1 MKKQMM
7 MLFSALLVLFTVLPA
22 SQIEAAEVTTPA
34 KQEFELPLDVLQ
46 VENDDKS
53 ATAQYVKTPA
63 KIVIED
69 GKTFAYVTLLSSN
82 WWQSLKV
89 QTTQPGT
96 FAQTNFANAEV
107 ISEDKAANTRLVK
120 FEVQDLKKEL
130 NAKIHIIVTGVPGLG
145 EYDHSYD
152 IRLKFDSSKVPAT
165 PEVKPVTPVKP
176 EVPAT
181 EALKDGAYT
190 IDYKA
195 LHEEEDKESQMTRY
209 IEKPATL
216 SVKDGKNFVTM
227 TLNNNEQI
235 TAFQVE
241 QAGKFVD
248 TTVVSTDV
256 EADKRVVEFEVA
268 DLSKITNAKFTV
280 FVAAANHTGNYSVRL
295 AFDKESAKAV
305 KVETPETPVALKDGV
320 YTIDYKALHEEEDK
334 ASSMTRYIET
344 PATLSVKDGKN
355 LVTLT
360 LNNNEQIT
368 AFQVEQAGKFVD
380 TTVVSTDVE
389 ADKRVVEF
397 EVADLSAITNAKFT
411 VFVAAANHTGN
422 YSVRF
427 AFDKESVKP
436 VVTPEVPVEE
446 VETPVEEVPV
456 TFTDINKTWAKPYI
470 ESLATKQITKGKTA
484 TTFAPNDQI
493 TRAQF
498 AILLSRALELPKQ
511 DYKGTFSDVTKE
523 MEWIVYEAEAASRA
537 GIISVNDGKFRP
549 NEAITRQQM
558 ATMIIRAIEYKDAS
572 VLEGVKNDVIFADAK
587 DITAYAKTSVDLA
600 AGLGILGGKEVKGKQ
615 LFEPKANATRA
626 HASKMVY
633 YLLETLQK

>member
-22 SQIEAAEVTTPA
+22 SQIQAAEVTTPA

-107 ISEDKAANTRLVK
+107 ISEDKVANTRLVK
-120 FEVQDLKKEL
+120 FEVKDLSKEL

-195 LHEEEDKESQMTRY
+195 LHEEEDKESSMTKY

-216 SVKDGKNFVTM
+216 SVKDGKNLVTM

-334 ASSMTRYIET
+334 ESSMTKYIEK

-355 LVTLT
+355 LVTMT

-380 TTVVSTDVE
+380 TTVVKTDV
-389 ADKRVVEF
+389 AANIRVVEF
-397 EVADLSAITNAKFT
+397 EVADLSTIINSKFT
-411 VFVAAANHTGN
+411 VFVAAANHVGN
-422 YSVRF
+422 YTVRL
-427 AFDKESVKP
+427 AFDKESAKP
-436 VVTPEVPVEE
+436 VVTEE
-446 VETPVEEVPV
+446 ETPV

-470 ESLATKQITKGKTA
+470 ESLASKQIIKGKTP
-484 TTFAPNDQI
+484 TTFAPNDKI
-493 TRAQF
+493 TRGQF
-498 AILLSRALELPKQ
+498 AILLSRSLELPKQ
-511 DYKGTFSDVTKE
+511 DFQGTFSDVTKK
-523 MEWIVYEAEAASRA
+523 MDWISFEAAGRA
-537 GIISVNDGKFRP
+537 GIIKVTDGKFRP
-549 NEAITRQQM
+549 NQPITRQQM

-600 AGLGILGGKEVKGKQ
+600 AGLGIVNGKEVKGKDV
-615 LFEPKANATRA
+615 FEPKANATRA

-633 YLLETLQK
+633 YMLETLQK

>member
-1 MKKQMM
+1 MKKQLM

-22 SQIEAAEVTTPA
+22 SQIEAAEVTTPV

-53 ATAQYVKTPA
+53 ATAQYVKSPA
-63 KIVIED
+63 KIVVED
-69 GKTFAYVTLLSSN
+69 GKTFAYVTLLSSK

-89 QTTQPGT
+89 QTKQPGT
-96 FAQTNFANAEV
+96 FKETNFADAEV
-107 ISEDKAANTRLVK
+107 ISEDKAADTRLVK
-120 FEVQDLKKEL
+120 FEVQDLSKEL

-152 IRLKFDSSKVPAT
+152 IRLKFDNSKTPVV
-165 PEVKPVTPVKP
+165 PEVPVVKP
-176 EVPAT
+176 ETPAT

-209 IEKPATL
+209 IETPAAL
-216 SVKDGKNFVTM
+216 SVKDGKNLVTM
-227 TLNNNEQI
+227 TLKNNEQITVFQVEQGGKFVDTTVVKTDVEADTRVVEFEVADLSTVVNAKFTVFVAAANHTGNYTVRLAFDKDSAKAVKVEAPEAIKDGAYTIDYKALHEEEDKASSMVRYIETPAALSVKDGKNLVSMTLTNNEQI

-248 TTVVSTDV
+248 TTVVKTDV
-256 EADKRVVEFEVA
+256 EANKRVVEFEVA
-268 DLSKITNAKFTV
+268 DLSTIINAKFTV
-280 FVAAANHTGNYSVRL
+280 FVAAANHTGNYTVRL
-295 AFDKESAKAV
+295 AFDKA
-305 KVETPETPVALKDGV
+305 
-320 YTIDYKALHEEEDK
+320 TI
-334 ASSMTRYIET
+334 
-344 PATLSVKDGKN
+344 
-355 LVTLT
+355 
-360 LNNNEQIT
+360 
-368 AFQVEQAGKFVD
+368 
-380 TTVVSTDVE
+380 
-389 ADKRVVEF
+389 
-397 EVADLSAITNAKFT
+397 
-411 VFVAAANHTGN
+411 
-422 YSVRF
+422 
-427 AFDKESVKP
+427 KP
-436 VVTPEVPVEE
+436 VVTEE
-446 VETPVEEVPV
+446 ETPVEVVPV
-456 TFTDINKTWAKPYI
+456 TFTDISNTWAKPYI
-470 ESLATKQITKGKTA
+470 ESLASKQIVKGKTA

-511 DYKGTFSDVTKE
+511 DYKGTFSDVTKD
-523 MEWIVYEAEAASRA
+523 MDWIVFEAEAASRA

-572 VLEGVKNDVIFADAK
+572 VLEGVKNDVSFADAK

-600 AGLGILGGKEVKGKQ
+600 AGLGIIGGKKVKGKDV
-615 LFEPKANATRA
+615 FEPKANATRA

-633 YLLETLQK
+633 YMLEKIQK